1 MAEIKDNSITVP
13 AVLADVHPTNKG
25 ITKLSLEV
33 DTPILGPNI
42 VALAAQINS
51 MVGLTITPKQT
62 ELNTDDSEDA
72 NPNQTELIDGD
83 KR

>member
-1 MAEIKDNSITVP
+1 MTEIKDNSIAVP
-13 AVLADVHPTNKG
+13 VVLADVHPTNKG

-51 MVGLTITPKQT
+51 IK
-62 ELNTDDSEDA
+62 LN
-72 NPNQTELIDGD
+72 
-83 KR
+83 

>member
-1 MAEIKDNSITVP
+1 MTEIKDNSIIVP

-25 ITKLSLEV
+25 ITKLSFEI

-62 ELNTDDSEDA
+62 ELDTDKKEDA
-72 NPNQTELIDGD
+72 NPNQTELIKDG
-83 KR
+83 KQ